1 MIKASARA
9 HDGRHLVVLG
19 LSEENI
25 RRMRHGQPIYFE
37 TTALHIP
44 ANETIGRVVVFYG
57 TTEDE
62 CLRTIRTL
70 IGPTTRIDAEAVGP
84 KEPQ

>member
-37 TTALHIP
+37 TPHSGERNDWACRGVLRDNRRRVP
-44 ANETIGRVVVFYG
+44 AN
-57 TTEDE
+57 DPHAH
-62 CLRTIRTL
+62 RTDDTH
-70 IGPTTRIDAEAVGP
+70 
-84 KEPQ
+84 